1 MIRFIAL
8 AVLCTALGGCWST
21 IVNSYSGDPTLK
33 GNAVL
38 VETPANVPVQPD
50 GGGGGGS

>member
-1 MIRFIAL
+1 MIRLIAL
-8 AVLCTALGGCWST
+8 AVLCAALGGCWST

-38 VETPANVPVQPD
+38 VETPANVPAQPD
-50 GGGGGGS
+50 GGGGGS